1 MSWSVAASGK
11 AKDVAPEI
19 ANQVSKISLTDQGE
33 METVKNTGLLIAR
46 TLGTF
51 GPEKPVKV
59 AASGSMGF
67 ADWSSKSGPYQ
78 QVTLT
83 IEPIHFSVSSSS

>member
-19 ANQVSKISLTDQGE
+19 ANQISKISLTDPGE
-33 METVKNTGLLIAR
+33 METVKNVGELIAQ

-51 GPEKPVKV
+51 DLEKLVKV
-59 AASGSMGF
+59 AASGSMGY
-67 ADWSSKSGPYQ
+67 ADYSSKSGTYQ

-83 IEPIHFSVSSSS
+83 IEPIHLTVSS

>member
-19 ANQVSKISLTDQGE
+19 ANQISKINLTDPGE
-33 METVKNTGLLIAR
+33 METVKNAGLLIAQ

-51 GPEKPVKV
+51 DPAKPVKV
-59 AASGSMGF
+59 AASGSMGYTDYSTK
-67 ADWSSKSGPYQ
+67 AGPYQ
-78 QVTLT
+78 QVTLA
-83 IEPIHFSVSSSS
+83 IAPIHFSVSS